1 MFETNGGLVLEPA
14 AVEFQPRDG
23 AFLGI
28 EIGRVKGEKG
38 TDEGLDKEGD
48 RV

>member
-1 MFETNGGLVLEPA
+1 MAPA
-14 AVEFQPRDG
+14 TVEFQPRDG
-23 AFLGI
+23 AFPGV

-48 RV
+48 HI